1 MRLPNSEHESHP
13 WVIAQI
19 APDFRLEDA
28 WALPA
33 SGTLEEFD
41 SFLALSAS
49 IDPTD
54 AGSWTSRLLFTI
66 RLRVGGWLGW
76 DDVAKERPIPGCVE
90 TTLRERL
97 PDELRGTAEEP
108 RLGDELKVAGGFV
121 PLYRTEQE
129 WAAEISNATVH
140 AILHLAWVEQS
151 SGRYRGQMGVYVKPR
166 GLLGRA
172 YMMMIEP
179 FRRVIVYPA
188 LMRQIR
194 RAWEARAR

>member
-108 RLGDELKVAGGFV
+108 RLGDALKVAGGFV

-140 AILHLAWVEQS
+140 AILHLAGS
-151 SGRYRGQMGVYVKPR
+151 N
-166 GLLGRA
+166 RA
-172 YMMMIEP
+172 QAGI
-179 FRRVIVYPA
+179 
-188 LMRQIR
+188 
-194 RAWEARAR
+194 EARWGSTSSPGAYSAGLT